1 MKKALAIALAS
12 VMVLSLA
19 ACGGSGSTS
28 STTAVAAA
36 AETTAAAAAETTA
49 AAAAEAPAAE
59 SSDEVVTL
67 TLAHTRPD
75 GSSEDL
81 AVKAFCE
88 EAKELSGGTL
98 EFEIYPAS
106 QLGDYTTVF
115 ERVMIGDVDMQCAT
129 VPTSVDKFF
138 GLGNGAYIATTWP
151 DAQATFA
158 SGTPVGN
165 AMVERM
171 EKIGVKYINMF
182 PFYFGGIGLGV
193 QPIDPTNPDA
203 KNGIKIRVPSMT
215 SFEKTA
221 EELGYLGTPLPASEV
236 FTSMQTGV
244 VEGFIGYGA
253 EGAYSNIGDIVK
265 YWLPINDHFEVHTN
279 VMNLDKFNS
288 LSQKQQE
295 AIMTAGAHMEE
306 NRWKVAPDETAVY
319 EKKMHDEFGTEIIEY
334 TDEELAA
341 FASKIRA
348 NVWPLIREDFGGE
361 LFDQITEGKN

>member
-1 MKKALAIALAS
+1 MKKLFSIALTAAM
-12 VMVLSLA
+12 VMSLA
-19 ACGGSGSTS
+19 ACGSSSGS
-28 STTAVAAA
+28 STAA
-36 AETTAAAAAETTA
+36 TTAAAAAETKAEAEA
-49 AAAAEAPAAE
+49 AAPAAE
-59 SSDEVVTL
+59 ETVTL
-67 TLAHTRPD
+67 TIAHTRPD

-81 AVKAFCE
+81 AIKAFCE

-138 GLGNGAYIATTWP
+138 GLGNGAYIATTWD
-151 DAQATFA
+151 DAKATFA
-158 SGTPVGN
+158 SGTAVGN

-171 EKIGVKYINMF
+171 ENIGVKYINMF

-193 QPIDPTNPDA
+193 PPVDPTNPDA

-221 EELGYLGTPLPASEV
+221 EQLGYLGTPLPASEV

-288 LSQKQQE
+288 LSPKQQE
-295 AIMTAGAHMEE
+295 AIMTAGAHMEA
-306 NRWKVAPDETAVY
+306 NRWEVAPGETAVY
-319 EKKMHDEFGTEIIEY
+319 EQKMHDEFGTEIIEF